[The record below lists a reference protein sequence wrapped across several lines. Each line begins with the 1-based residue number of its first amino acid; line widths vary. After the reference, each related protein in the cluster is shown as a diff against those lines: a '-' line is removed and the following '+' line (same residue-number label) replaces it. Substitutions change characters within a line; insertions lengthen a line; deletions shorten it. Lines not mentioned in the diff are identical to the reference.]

1 MVLKHFIL
9 NLNLFKI
16 NFFVFLIFSFSNMK
30 QTFCA
35 DGPIFDD
42 IDTNNFCPNDPPT
55 INDNCFKKK
64 LIFDHKEYQAHNFAI
79 NKKGDLVIEFTESN
93 EYDFSSSRL
102 FYGLTKEGR
111 YFFSNETSY
120 TQECDIDIN
129 DEFIDYGYDDL
140 SNSKSLFVSIKSDPN
155 KENQYLFSIN
165 HFNFMVELHNLTND
179 NNSYQVWNFN
189 QFFELDEFDYS
200 FPYEYSLF
208 ELKKESAY
216 IIIFVPKIYFD
227 VEEDGGDIK
236 NVKFIK
242 KFRFKSFD
250 SHAYDELASITYED
264 YVNDFIL
271 GSFFMDDCNSLAILT
286 SGYYPDNT
294 AIINEYDGLK
304 RRIAGFQVAMDE
316 GNGDED
322 GVGGDLPIGNI
333 NYGPE
338 YILKFYTI
346 NIYIFL

>member
-1 MVLKHFIL
+1 MLVSKHFIL

-16 NFFVFLIFSFSNMK
+16 NFFVFLIFSFSNIK
-30 QTFCA
+30 QTLCA
-35 DGPIFDD
+35 VGPTFDG
-42 IDTNNFCPNDPPT
+42 DTNNFCPNDPPT

-120 TQECDIDIN
+120 THECDIDIN

-155 KENQYLFSIN
+155 KENQYLFNIN

-216 IIIFVPKIYFD
+216 IIILVPKI
-227 VEEDGGDIK
+227 
-236 NVKFIK
+236 
-242 KFRFKSFD
+242 
-250 SHAYDELASITYED
+250 
-264 YVNDFIL
+264 
-271 GSFFMDDCNSLAILT
+271 
-286 SGYYPDNT
+286 
-294 AIINEYDGLK
+294 
-304 RRIAGFQVAMDE
+304 
-316 GNGDED
+316 
-322 GVGGDLPIGNI
+322 
-333 NYGPE
+333 
-338 YILKFYTI
+338 
-346 NIYIFL
+346 